1 MHSTDGMFLAMKAKS
16 APVIVAIYESAMDRP
31 NARALAAYIRTR
43 AEDATVPVSLMLDH
57 GSSFEQ
63 CMKAISYGFTDVMYD
78 GSKLPL
84 EENVDNTRTIVRA
97 AHAVGIGVEAELGLV
112 GRGSAYE
119 DLDLRR
125 KGFTDPDTVEEFVA
139 QTGVDFLAI
148 AIGTA
153 HGLYDG
159 EPQLD
164 IDLLREIRSR
174 VDIPLVLH
182 GGSGCTDDQFRT
194 VIQAGISK
202 VNVAT
207 DLYATTGRRLAK
219 CAAQAEGAAYFSMTR
234 AAVESFEERCGF
246 YLDLFGAS
254 GKA

>member
-1 MHSTDGMFLAMKAKS
+1 M
-16 APVIVAIYESAMDRP
+16 V
-31 NARALAAYIRTR
+31 
-43 AEDATVPVSLMLDH
+43 
-57 GSSFEQ
+57 
-63 CMKAISYGFTDVMYD
+63 
-78 GSKLPL
+78 
-84 EENVDNTRTIVRA
+84 
-97 AHAVGIGVEAELGLV
+97 
-112 GRGSAYE
+112 
-119 DLDLRR
+119 
-125 KGFTDPDTVEEFVA
+125 
-139 QTGVDFLAI
+139 

-159 EPQLD
+159 EPHLD

-174 VDIPLVLH
+174 VQLPLVLH
-182 GGSGCTDDQFRT
+182 GGSGCTDDQFRA

-219 CAAQAEGAAYFSMTR
+219 AARAEGAAYFQMTR
-234 AAVESFEERCGF
+234 AGVESFQERCGF